1 MHLGDRTTAES
12 LRLATRNSLERA
24 EEKGLKSIAFPAI
37 GTGVAGFP
45 MAECARIMLTETL
58 EHLKT
63 RTSLE
68 RIYFVLY
75 DDATLKTFE
84 DTYQQL
90 TARSALH

>member
-1 MHLGDRTTAES
+1 
-12 LRLATRNSLERA
+12 
-24 EEKGLKSIAFPAI
+24 
-37 GTGVAGFP
+37 
-45 MAECARIMLTETL
+45 MLTETL

-75 DDATLKTFE
+75 DDAALKTFE